1 MVVPGSTGARRVM
14 NPMTTDDREA
24 LEAFNGFA
32 RLFPLPNLVHFP
44 GVDQGL
50 HIFEHRYRQMTA
62 DAIASDHLVA
72 LVLLKPDWEADY
84 DAKPSIEGV
93 ACLGRMMDV
102 EKLDDGR
109 YNYRLRGLAR
119 IRIEAEVDAPGK
131 LYRIAR
137 STVIVE
143 SPISDIQESKRLR
156 AALRETTLARFEA
169 GGRAH
174 KQVAALFESE
184 SPLGQVCD
192 MLGYGLPLPLELK
205 QRMLGEADVAARV
218 ELLNEALKW
227 RPKPAD
233 AFPPTF
239 SAN

>member
-1 MVVPGSTGARRVM
+1 M
-14 NPMTTDDREA
+14 NPMTTDDREV
-24 LEAFNGFA
+24 LEAFNGLA
-32 RLFPLPNLVHFP
+32 RVFPLPNLVHFP

-62 DAIASDHLVA
+62 DALASDQLIA
-72 LVLLKPDWEADY
+72 LVLLKPDWETDY
-84 DAKPSIEGV
+84 DAKPAIEGV

-119 IRIEAEVDAPGK
+119 IRIEAEVETPGK

-137 STVIVE
+137 SSIIEET
-143 SPISDIQESKRLR
+143 PIRDMEESKRLR
-156 AALRETTLARFEA
+156 AALRESTLGRFEA

-174 KQVAALFESE
+174 RQVSGLFESE

-192 MLGYGLPLPLELK
+192 MLGYGLPLALELK
-205 QRMLGEADVAARV
+205 QRLLNEADVATRV

-227 RPKPAD
+227 RPKPAES
-233 AFPPTF
+233 FPPTF

>member
-1 MVVPGSTGARRVM
+1 MF
-14 NPMTTDDREA
+14 PMSADDRDA
-24 LEAFNGFA
+24 LQAFNGLA

-62 DAIASDHLVA
+62 DALASDSLIA

-84 DAKPSIEGV
+84 DAKPTIEAV

-119 IRIEAEVDAPGK
+119 IRIHAEVETPGK
-131 LYRIAR
+131 MYRIAR
-137 STVIVE
+137 SSVIE
-143 SPISDIQESKRLR
+143 ETIITDMEESKRLR

-169 GGRAH
+169 GGRAY
-174 KQVAALFESE
+174 KQVAGLFESE

-192 MLGYGLPLPLELK
+192 MLGYSLPLALDLK
-205 QRMLGEADVAARV
+205 QRLLNEADVTTRV
-218 ELLNEALKW
+218 ELLTEALKW
-227 RPKPAD
+227 RPKPAE

-239 SAN
+239 SSN